1 MTAYFEALDWVA
13 ANPGEA
19 ATLVQGSYIQQD
31 LALIQSNMDKF
42 IWQDAKAQQQVM
54 SDAGI
59 FGQAEFLID
68 ILHDDMNA
76 IPVKPDFR
84 AWVNLGVLP

>member
-1 MTAYFEALDWVA
+1 
-13 ANPGEA
+13 
-19 ATLVQGSYIQQD
+19 
-31 LALIQSNMDKF
+31 MDKF